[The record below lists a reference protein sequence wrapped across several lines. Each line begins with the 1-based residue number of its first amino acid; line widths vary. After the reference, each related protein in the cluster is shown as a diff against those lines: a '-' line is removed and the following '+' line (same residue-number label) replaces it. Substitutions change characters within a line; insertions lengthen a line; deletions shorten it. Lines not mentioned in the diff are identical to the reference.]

1 MFTLDLPT
9 ILQSLRPGEK
19 WCVRGD
25 QKSYGSLEWMDS
37 TAAPTEQELLD
48 AELAAAKAART
59 ATIKTEAASR
69 ILAAH
74 PAWKQTNA
82 ALGLDDVLVVDALK
96 AGITAIRAASNTAE
110 ADVAALTAVADVV
123 AFTW

>member
-25 QKSYGSLEWMDS
+25 QMSYGSLEWMDS

-48 AELAAAKAART
+48 AELAAAKASRVS
-59 ATIKTEAASR
+59 KVKLEASDR
-69 ILAAH
+69 ILADY
-74 PAWKQTNA
+74 PTWKQCNCA
-82 ALGLDDVLVVDALK
+82 NGAYDAGETTTIK
-96 AGITAIRAASNTAE
+96 DAIAAIRTASNTAE
-110 ADVAALTAVADVV
+110 TDVAALTAVGDVV
-123 AFTW
+123 SFTW